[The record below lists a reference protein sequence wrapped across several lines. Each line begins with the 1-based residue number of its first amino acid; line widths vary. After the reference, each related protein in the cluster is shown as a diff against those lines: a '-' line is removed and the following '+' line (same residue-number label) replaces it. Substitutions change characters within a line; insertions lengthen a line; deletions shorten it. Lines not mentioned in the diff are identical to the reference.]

1 MTLVDGSTVDGVPRS
16 RRDRTR
22 TVLVLAEDPALWARL
37 RSDLPERLV
46 FVRPCSAEQV
56 EVVLQDIDPWPWL
69 VVGHGL
75 SFPRQLQEMA
85 RRRPIPVLW
94 WGDRFPDLPGHA
106 RCFSDWRRLLEASR
120 ALLEPT
126 LPGFRFLPVRGLE
139 TAFSPQ
145 LLSAE
150 LEALAAVY
158 PSGLPMEAR
167 SVRRIN
173 LLLRRHGFGWR
184 AERRDGVV
192 VLISNSPG
200 EEDRDVANLRQSPR
214 S

>member
-56 EVVLQDIDPWPWL
+56 GVVLQEIDPWPWL

-106 RCFSDWRRLLEASR
+106 RCFSDWRRLLAKDGLIDSLT
-120 ALLEPT
+120 A
-126 LPGFRFLPVRGLE
+126 RGLKVIGP
-139 TAFSPQ
+139 ADDDAS
-145 LLSAE
+145 
-150 LEALAAVY
+150 
-158 PSGLPMEAR
+158 
-167 SVRRIN
+167 
-173 LLLRRHGFGWR
+173 
-184 AERRDGVV
+184 
-192 VLISNSPG
+192 
-200 EEDRDVANLRQSPR
+200 
-214 S
+214 